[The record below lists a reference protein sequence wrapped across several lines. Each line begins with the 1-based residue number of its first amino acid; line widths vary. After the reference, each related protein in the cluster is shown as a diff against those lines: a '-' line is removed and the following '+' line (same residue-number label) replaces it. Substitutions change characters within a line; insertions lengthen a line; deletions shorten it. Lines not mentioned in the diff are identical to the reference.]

1 MQRLGVFIF
10 GNRGGPKQR
19 STVGGDG
26 DEIRIR
32 DDDEPNRI
40 SCFMLAKGYCFR
52 CERNHYRTR
61 DMMTD
66 QPTPPI
72 VPPSEKRYHF
82 RPYKGKPNG

>member
-1 MQRLGVFIF
+1 
-10 GNRGGPKQR
+10 
-19 STVGGDG
+19 
-26 DEIRIR
+26 
-32 DDDEPNRI
+32 
-40 SCFMLAKGYCFR
+40 MLAKGYCFR

-66 QPTPPI
+66 QPTPPN